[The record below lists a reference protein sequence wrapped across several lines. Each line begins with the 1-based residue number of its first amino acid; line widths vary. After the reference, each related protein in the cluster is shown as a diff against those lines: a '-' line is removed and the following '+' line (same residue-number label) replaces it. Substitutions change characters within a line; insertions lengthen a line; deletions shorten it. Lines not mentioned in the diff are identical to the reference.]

1 MAKTVMV
8 SIPTRWNS
16 VYLMLQ
22 RFAKFEEALRATIP
36 NSTANLSIIP
46 LEEWRCIDELFEV
59 LKPFFEITEMMSA
72 KKYLTGT
79 KVLVITQGLIN
90 ISDQLIQKEFYV
102 PIKKFITILTKVSK
116 TDLKT

>member
-1 MAKTVMV
+1 
-8 SIPTRWNS
+8 
-16 VYLMLQ
+16 MLQ

-72 KKYLTGT
+72 KKYLTAS
-79 KVLVITQGLIN
+79 KVLVVTQGLIS
-90 ISDQLIQKEFYV
+90 IYDQLIQKQFYV
-102 PIKKFITILTKVSK
+102 PNKKVITVLKKSLSFFIWKRQGKRAFRSPDCK
-116 TDLKT
+116 